1 MSCPFC
7 YPFFLFLQIKKG
19 GRNDE
24 AIPQDELFQKQG
36 QRGHRVPQCDG
47 GLFHLSGGV
56 SGQRSGTACGGL
68 RFFQEN
74 YRAEDSRDAKEAR
87 RVLPLEHISA
97 LSAPA
102 GEEENGSDD
111 LRSLE
116 NAQRIL
122 NAAALTPVQ
131 KRRFLMYHYKGLT
144 LREIAAYEDVG
155 YSKIVKSIVQA
166 EKKIYKILQQMPK

>member
-1 MSCPFC
+1 MKQFHKTSYSKNKGSEDIVYRSVTGDYSISQEAFLDSDPALRAED
-7 YPFFLFLQIKKG
+7 YAFFK
-19 GRNDE
+19 RWSD
-24 AIPQDELFQKQG
+24 
-36 QRGHRVPQCDG
+36 
-47 GLFHLSGGV
+47 
-56 SGQRSGTACGGL
+56 
-68 RFFQEN
+68 EN

-87 RVLPLEHISA
+87 RVLPLEHISS

-144 LREIAAYEDVG
+144 LREIAVYEDVG

>member
-1 MSCPFC
+1 MKQFHRTSYSKNKGSEDIVYRSVTGDYSISQAAFLDSDPALRAED
-7 YPFFLFLQIKKG
+7 YAFFK
-19 GRNDE
+19 RWSD
-24 AIPQDELFQKQG
+24 
-36 QRGHRVPQCDG
+36 
-47 GLFHLSGGV
+47 
-56 SGQRSGTACGGL
+56 
-68 RFFQEN
+68 EN

-144 LREIAAYEDVG
+144 LREIAVYEDVG

>member
-1 MSCPFC
+1 MYRSVTGDYSISLEAFLVSDPALRAED
-7 YPFFLFLQIKKG
+7 YAFFK
-19 GRNDE
+19 RWSD
-24 AIPQDELFQKQG
+24 
-36 QRGHRVPQCDG
+36 
-47 GLFHLSGGV
+47 
-56 SGQRSGTACGGL
+56 
-68 RFFQEN
+68 EN

-87 RVLPLEHISA
+87 RVLPLEHISS

-131 KRRFLMYHYKGLT
+131 KRRQLVLHFRADLRFRSCISQCGLSYFFRDFPERSSV
-144 LREIAAYEDVG
+144 L
-155 YSKIVKSIVQA
+155 
-166 EKKIYKILQQMPK
+166 EKQHLTGFFDG

>member
-1 MSCPFC
+1 MKQFHKTSYSKNKGSEDIVYRSVTGDYSISQEAFLDSDPALRAED
-7 YPFFLFLQIKKG
+7 YAFFK
-19 GRNDE
+19 RWSD
-24 AIPQDELFQKQG
+24 
-36 QRGHRVPQCDG
+36 
-47 GLFHLSGGV
+47 
-56 SGQRSGTACGGL
+56 
-68 RFFQEN
+68 EN

-87 RVLPLEHISA
+87 RVLPLEHISS

-144 LREIAAYEDVG
+144 LREIEVYEDVG

>member
-1 MSCPFC
+1 MKQFHKTSYSKNKGSEDIVYRSVTGDYSISQEAFLDSDPALRAED
-7 YPFFLFLQIKKG
+7 YAFFK
-19 GRNDE
+19 RWSD
-24 AIPQDELFQKQG
+24 
-36 QRGHRVPQCDG
+36 
-47 GLFHLSGGV
+47 
-56 SGQRSGTACGGL
+56 
-68 RFFQEN
+68 EN

-87 RVLPLEHISA
+87 RVLPLEHISS

-102 GEEENGSDD
+102 GEEGNGSDD

-144 LREIAAYEDVG
+144 LREIAVYEDVG

>member
-1 MSCPFC
+1 MKQFHRTSYSKNKGSEDIVYRSVTGDYSISQEAFLNSDPALRAED
-7 YPFFLFLQIKKG
+7 YTFFK
-19 GRNDE
+19 RWSD
-24 AIPQDELFQKQG
+24 
-36 QRGHRVPQCDG
+36 
-47 GLFHLSGGV
+47 
-56 SGQRSGTACGGL
+56 
-68 RFFQEN
+68 EN

-87 RVLPLEHISA
+87 RVLPLEHISS

-131 KRRFLMYHYKGLT
+131 KRRQLVLHFRADLRFRSCISQCGLPYFFS
-144 LREIAAYEDVG
+144 RF
-155 YSKIVKSIVQA
+155 S
-166 EKKIYKILQQMPK
+166 

>member
-1 MSCPFC
+1 MKQFHKTSYSKNKGSEDIVYRSVTGDYSISQEAFLDSDPALRAED
-7 YPFFLFLQIKKG
+7 YTFFK
-19 GRNDE
+19 RWSD
-24 AIPQDELFQKQG
+24 
-36 QRGHRVPQCDG
+36 
-47 GLFHLSGGV
+47 
-56 SGQRSGTACGGL
+56 
-68 RFFQEN
+68 EN

-87 RVLPLEHISA
+87 RVLPLEHISS

-131 KRRFLMYHYKGLT
+131 KRRQLVLHFRADLRFRSCISQCGLPYFFS
-144 LREIAAYEDVG
+144 RF
-155 YSKIVKSIVQA
+155 S
-166 EKKIYKILQQMPK
+166 

>member
-1 MSCPFC
+1 MKQFHRTSYSKNKGSEDIVYRSVTGDYSISQEAFLDSDPALRAED
-7 YPFFLFLQIKKG
+7 YAFFK
-19 GRNDE
+19 RWSD
-24 AIPQDELFQKQG
+24 
-36 QRGHRVPQCDG
+36 
-47 GLFHLSGGV
+47 
-56 SGQRSGTACGGL
+56 
-68 RFFQEN
+68 EN

-131 KRRFLMYHYKGLT
+131 KRRQLVLHFRADLRFRSCISQCGLSYFFS
-144 LREIAAYEDVG
+144 RF
-155 YSKIVKSIVQA
+155 S
-166 EKKIYKILQQMPK
+166 

>member
-1 MSCPFC
+1 MKQFHRTSYSKNKGSEDIVYRSVTGDYSISQEAFLDSDPALRAED
-7 YPFFLFLQIKKG
+7 YTFFK
-19 GRNDE
+19 RWSD
-24 AIPQDELFQKQG
+24 
-36 QRGHRVPQCDG
+36 
-47 GLFHLSGGV
+47 
-56 SGQRSGTACGGL
+56 
-68 RFFQEN
+68 EN

-87 RVLPLEHISA
+87 RVLPLEHISS

-131 KRRFLMYHYKGLT
+131 KRRQLVLHFRADLRFRSCISQCGLPYFFS
-144 LREIAAYEDVG
+144 RF
-155 YSKIVKSIVQA
+155 S
-166 EKKIYKILQQMPK
+166 

>member
-1 MSCPFC
+1 MKQFHKTSYSKNKGSEDIVYRSVTGDYSISQEAFLDSDPALRAED
-7 YPFFLFLQIKKG
+7 YTFFK
-19 GRNDE
+19 RWSD
-24 AIPQDELFQKQG
+24 
-36 QRGHRVPQCDG
+36 
-47 GLFHLSGGV
+47 
-56 SGQRSGTACGGL
+56 
-68 RFFQEN
+68 EN

-87 RVLPLEHISA
+87 RVLPLEHISS

-144 LREIAAYEDVG
+144 LREIAVYEDVG

>member
-1 MSCPFC
+1 MKQFHRTSYSKNKGSEDIVYRSVTGDYSISQEAFLDSDPALRAED
-7 YPFFLFLQIKKG
+7 YTFFK
-19 GRNDE
+19 RWSD
-24 AIPQDELFQKQG
+24 
-36 QRGHRVPQCDG
+36 
-47 GLFHLSGGV
+47 
-56 SGQRSGTACGGL
+56 
-68 RFFQEN
+68 EN

-87 RVLPLEHISA
+87 RVLPLEHISS

-131 KRRFLMYHYKGLT
+131 KRR
-144 LREIAAYEDVG
+144 
-155 YSKIVKSIVQA
+155 
-166 EKKIYKILQQMPK
+166 

>member
-1 MSCPFC
+1 MYRSVTGDYSISQEAFLDSDPALRAED
-7 YPFFLFLQIKKG
+7 YTFFK
-19 GRNDE
+19 RWSD
-24 AIPQDELFQKQG
+24 
-36 QRGHRVPQCDG
+36 
-47 GLFHLSGGV
+47 
-56 SGQRSGTACGGL
+56 
-68 RFFQEN
+68 EN

-87 RVLPLEHISA
+87 RVLPLEHISS

-131 KRRFLMYHYKGLT
+131 KRRQLVLHFRADLRFRSCISQCGLPYFFS
-144 LREIAAYEDVG
+144 RF
-155 YSKIVKSIVQA
+155 S
-166 EKKIYKILQQMPK
+166 

>member
-1 MSCPFC
+1 MMKQFHRTSYSKNKGSEDIVYRSVTGDYSISQAAFLDSDPALRAED
-7 YPFFLFLQIKKG
+7 YAFFK
-19 GRNDE
+19 RWSD
-24 AIPQDELFQKQG
+24 
-36 QRGHRVPQCDG
+36 
-47 GLFHLSGGV
+47 
-56 SGQRSGTACGGL
+56 
-68 RFFQEN
+68 EN
-74 YRAEDSRDAKEAR
+74 YRAEDSRDAKEAG

-131 KRRFLMYHYKGLT
+131 KRRQLVLHFRADLRFRSCISQCGLSYFFS
-144 LREIAAYEDVG
+144 RF
-155 YSKIVKSIVQA
+155 S
-166 EKKIYKILQQMPK
+166 

>member
-1 MSCPFC
+1 MKQFHKTSYSKNKGSEDIVYRSVTGDYSISQEAFLDSDPALRAED
-7 YPFFLFLQIKKG
+7 YAFFK
-19 GRNDE
+19 RWSD
-24 AIPQDELFQKQG
+24 
-36 QRGHRVPQCDG
+36 
-47 GLFHLSGGV
+47 
-56 SGQRSGTACGGL
+56 
-68 RFFQEN
+68 EN

-87 RVLPLEHISA
+87 RVLPLEHISS

-131 KRRFLMYHYKGLT
+131 TRRFLMYHYKGLT
-144 LREIAAYEDVG
+144 LREIAVYEDVG

>member
-1 MSCPFC
+1 MKQFHRTSYSKNKGSEDIVYRSVTGDYSISQEAFLDSDPALRAED
-7 YPFFLFLQIKKG
+7 YAFFK
-19 GRNDE
+19 RWSD
-24 AIPQDELFQKQG
+24 
-36 QRGHRVPQCDG
+36 
-47 GLFHLSGGV
+47 
-56 SGQRSGTACGGL
+56 
-68 RFFQEN
+68 EN

-87 RVLPLEHISA
+87 RVLPLEHISS

-144 LREIAAYEDVG
+144 LREIAVYEDVG

>member
-1 MSCPFC
+1 MKQFHRTSYSKNKGSEDIVYRSVTGDYSISQEAFLDSDPALRAED
-7 YPFFLFLQIKKG
+7 YAFFK
-19 GRNDE
+19 RWSD
-24 AIPQDELFQKQG
+24 
-36 QRGHRVPQCDG
+36 
-47 GLFHLSGGV
+47 
-56 SGQRSGTACGGL
+56 
-68 RFFQEN
+68 EN

-102 GEEENGSDD
+102 GEEGICADGSDD

-131 KRRFLMYHYKGLT
+131 KRRQLVLHFRADLRFRSCISQCGLSYFFRDFPERSSV
-144 LREIAAYEDVG
+144 L
-155 YSKIVKSIVQA
+155 
-166 EKKIYKILQQMPK
+166 EKQHLTGFFDG

>member
-1 MSCPFC
+1 MKQFHRTSYSKNKGSEDIVYRSVTGDYSISQEAFLDSDPALRAED
-7 YPFFLFLQIKKG
+7 YTFFK
-19 GRNDE
+19 RWSD
-24 AIPQDELFQKQG
+24 
-36 QRGHRVPQCDG
+36 
-47 GLFHLSGGV
+47 
-56 SGQRSGTACGGL
+56 
-68 RFFQEN
+68 EN

-87 RVLPLEHISA
+87 RVLPLEHIST

-131 KRRFLMYHYKGLT
+131 KRRQLVLHFRADLRFRSCISQCGLPYFFS
-144 LREIAAYEDVG
+144 RF
-155 YSKIVKSIVQA
+155 S
-166 EKKIYKILQQMPK
+166 

>member
-1 MSCPFC
+1 MKQFHRTSYSKNKGSEDIVYRSVTGDYSISQEAFLDSDPALRAED
-7 YPFFLFLQIKKG
+7 YAFFK
-19 GRNDE
+19 RWSD
-24 AIPQDELFQKQG
+24 
-36 QRGHRVPQCDG
+36 
-47 GLFHLSGGV
+47 
-56 SGQRSGTACGGL
+56 
-68 RFFQEN
+68 EN

-144 LREIAAYEDVG
+144 LREIAVYEDVG

>member
-1 MSCPFC
+1 MMKQFHRTSYSKNKGSENIVYRSVTGDYSISQEAFLDSDPALRAED
-7 YPFFLFLQIKKG
+7 YAFFK
-19 GRNDE
+19 RWSD
-24 AIPQDELFQKQG
+24 
-36 QRGHRVPQCDG
+36 
-47 GLFHLSGGV
+47 
-56 SGQRSGTACGGL
+56 
-68 RFFQEN
+68 EN

-102 GEEENGSDD
+102 GEEENSSDD

-144 LREIAAYEDVG
+144 LREIAVYEDVG

>member
-1 MSCPFC
+1 MMKQFHRTSYSKNKGSEDIVYRSVTGDYSISQEAFLDSDPALRAED
-7 YPFFLFLQIKKG
+7 YAFFK
-19 GRNDE
+19 RWSD
-24 AIPQDELFQKQG
+24 
-36 QRGHRVPQCDG
+36 
-47 GLFHLSGGV
+47 
-56 SGQRSGTACGGL
+56 
-68 RFFQEN
+68 EN

-144 LREIAAYEDVG
+144 LREIAVYEDVG

>member
-1 MSCPFC
+1 MMKQFHRTSYSKNKGSEDIVYRSVTGDYSISQEAFLDSDPALRAED
-7 YPFFLFLQIKKG
+7 YAFFK
-19 GRNDE
+19 RWSD
-24 AIPQDELFQKQG
+24 
-36 QRGHRVPQCDG
+36 
-47 GLFHLSGGV
+47 
-56 SGQRSGTACGGL
+56 
-68 RFFQEN
+68 EN

>member
-1 MSCPFC
+1 MKQFHKTSYSKNKGSEDIVYRSVTGDYSISQEAFLDSDPALRAED
-7 YPFFLFLQIKKG
+7 YAFFK
-19 GRNDE
+19 RWSD
-24 AIPQDELFQKQG
+24 
-36 QRGHRVPQCDG
+36 
-47 GLFHLSGGV
+47 
-56 SGQRSGTACGGL
+56 
-68 RFFQEN
+68 EN

-87 RVLPLEHISA
+87 RVPPLEHISS

-102 GEEENGSDD
+102 GEEGICADGSNYM
-111 LRSLE
+111 RSLE

-144 LREIAAYEDVG
+144 LREIAVYEDVG